1 MTEQQAFHMAD
12 IRRKRPTKRRAVAVG
27 EFHPGPMGFA
37 AILARQLPK
46 GDALMMAEV
55 AGLQGA
61 KSAST
66 LMPLCHPLLLELV
79 SVRCLPDESKQIIKV
94 YCEVA
99 VEAKTGVEMEA
110 LAGVNAALLTLY
122 DLTKPVDP
130 VLTISAI
137 RLLFKEGGKK
147 GLWVHPEGM
156 TDAERSFYK
165 PKTQARIDG
174 WPVAILTLSDRASS
188 GEYEDTSGPLL
199 QQELLALGARVSSAE
214 VLPDEADALQ
224 ARIRELVDAGIGLII
239 TTGGTGLGRRDIAP
253 EVLDAMATRRVS
265 GLAEMF
271 RSESRHHTEL
281 AWLSRADAVM
291 IDQTLL
297 IALPGSP
304 KAVKQGMA
312 ILGPLLSHA
321 RAMIAD
327 EGHP

>member
-1 MTEQQAFHMAD
+1 MDQQQAFQMAD
-12 IRRKRPTKRRAVAVG
+12 IRRKRPTQRRAVAVG
-27 EFHPGPMGFA
+27 EFHPGSMAFA
-37 AILARQLPK
+37 AILARRLPK

-61 KSAST
+61 KMASM
-66 LMPLCHPLLLELV
+66 LMPLCHPLLLESV
-79 SVRCLPDESKQIIKV
+79 SVYCVPDEATETIKV

-130 VLTISAI
+130 ALMIGGI

-147 GLWVHPEGM
+147 GLWLHPDGM
-156 TDAERSFYK
+156 TEAEHARYK
-165 PKTQARIDG
+165 PRATGRIEE
-174 WPVAILTLSDRASS
+174 WPVVVLTLSDRASRGDYS
-188 GEYEDTSGPLL
+188 DESGPILAASL
-199 QQELLALGARVSSAE
+199 SAMGARLLATE
-214 VLPDEADALQ
+214 VLSDEADVLQ
-224 ARIRELVDAGIGLII
+224 QRLGHWVDSGVGLII
-239 TTGGTGLGRRDIAP
+239 STGGTGLGQRDITP
-253 EVLDAMATRRVS
+253 DVLNAMATRSVP

-291 IDQTLL
+291 IGQTLV

-304 KAVKQGMA
+304 KAVMQGMQ
-312 ILGPLLSHA
+312 IIGPLLSHA
-321 RAMIAD
+321 RSMIAGG
-327 EGHP
+327 GHA